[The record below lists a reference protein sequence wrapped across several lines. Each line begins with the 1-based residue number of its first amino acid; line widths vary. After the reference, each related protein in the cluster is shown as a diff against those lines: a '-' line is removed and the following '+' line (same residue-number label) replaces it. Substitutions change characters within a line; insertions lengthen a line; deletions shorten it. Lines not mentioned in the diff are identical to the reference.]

1 MASAERR
8 ALITLAGKV
17 DPSLA
22 AAIKKADSQIKG
34 LDKQSKSLG
43 KSMGDRMKSAASS
56 MGSALATG
64 AKAAAAAA
72 GAALVGVGGAALKSY
87 ASYEQMVGGVET
99 LFGKSSGIVQQYA
112 ADAYKTAGVS
122 ANAYMEQATSFSASL
137 IQSLGGDTN
146 AAAQYADLAIRDM
159 SDNANKMGTDIGTIQ
174 GTYQSLMRGNY
185 AMLDNLKLGYGGTK
199 SELERLVS
207 DANDYK
213 ESMGEAGDLTA
224 DNFADVIQAI
234 NAVQRKLGITGTTA
248 IEAEHTIEGSVNT
261 MKAAWSNWLTGLGTK
276 GADMGALTSQLVQ
289 SIGNV
294 ANNVGPVVARI
305 GQSLAQALPEA
316 LAGAWNA
323 AVGALGNMGI
333 QLPAIDIGAI
343 TSVLTTVGAALQ
355 QVFSAVGPQL
365 SNLASTVL
373 PQIGNA
379 IMQVFPLIASIA
391 SAVLPP
397 LISMLTPLIS
407 ILMQVV
413 SAVLPPLTAAINAL
427 APVIMQIVSAV
438 LPPLASLLQQLMPV
452 ITMIATTVGGV
463 LVAAVSALAPI
474 IAAIVPAVQ
483 SVFSLAMNLLNSVLI
498 PILSPL
504 MQLVGALLPPLAG
517 LISSLSGPISVVTG
531 LFNGLVGAISSVVS
545 WIGNL
550 IGKIGEAASAL
561 ANSPIGQFVGGA
573 ASFVGNA
580 LGLAKG
586 GFTAGPTLAG
596 EDPRYPTEAVI
607 SFNPAYRAKNRQYW
621 AQAGHML
628 GMRVGGGSSG
638 GTVTATSGATT
649 IDMSGMTFAPKVEV
663 RGNAS
668 KADIVAALRQAEAE
682 FVDFVVEAMA
692 RREEASYA

>member
-22 AAIKKADSQIKG
+22 AAIKKAEGQIKG

-64 AKAAAAAA
+64 TKAAAAAA
-72 GAALVGVGGAALKSY
+72 GAALVGVGSAALKSY

-99 LFGKSSGIVQQYA
+99 LFKGSAGTVQQYA

-122 ANAYMEQATSFSASL
+122 ANTYMEQATSFSASL
-137 IQSLGGDTN
+137 IQSLGGDTD
-146 AAAQYADLAIRDM
+146 AAAKYADLAIRDM

-207 DANDYK
+207 DASK
-213 ESMGEAGDLTA
+213 LTGQA
-224 DNFADVIQAI
+224 LDPSKFSDVITAI
-234 NAVQRKLGITGTTA
+234 HAVQDNLGITGTTA
-248 IEAEHTIEGSVNT
+248 LEAATTIEGSVNQ
-261 MKAAWSNWLTGLGTK
+261 MKASWSNWLTGLGTE
-276 GADMGALTSQLVQ
+276 GADMGALTDQLVQ
-289 SIGNV
+289 SIANV

-333 QLPAIDIGAI
+333 QLPEINVGSLMATFSVIAASLRDAFGA
-343 TSVLTTVGAALQ
+343 VAPV
-355 QVFSAVGPQL
+355 L
-365 SNLASTVL
+365 SNLAMTVL

-379 IMQVFPLIASIA
+379 IMQVFPLISSIV

-397 LISMLTPLIS
+397 LISILTPVIS
-407 ILMQVV
+407 ILMQIV

-438 LPPLASLLQQLMPV
+438 LPPLASLLQMMMP
-452 ITMIATTVGGV
+452 IIIQIANFVGGV
-463 LVAAVSALAPI
+463 LVAAISALTPIISALAPLI
-474 IAAIVPAVQ
+474 Q
-483 SVFSLAMNLLNSVLI
+483 MVFSVAMNLLNSVLI
-498 PILSPL
+498 PILSPI
-504 MQLVGALLPPLAG
+504 MQLGQQLLPL
-517 LISSLSGPISVVTG
+517 LSSAFSALQGPISIV
-531 LFNGLVGAISSVVS
+531 VGAFNSVLGVVNNV
-545 WIGNL
+545 IGAIGSL
-550 IGKIGEAASAL
+550 IGKVQEAASAL
-561 ANSPIGQFVGGA
+561 ANSPIGQFVGGVA
-573 ASFVGNA
+573 GAVGNA